1 MTGPQQPDIV
11 ASPHLHHRVSLAVL
25 AVLTLGPVIWLAA
38 VRPGDLAYYA
48 IGGAAWGLAVAG
60 KLLLARVRFARRL
73 MKAGV
78 AGAGL
83 WGLASG
89 LAELGVL
96 AAIASSGWLPLQ
108 LEVAA
113 ICGLGAA
120 GFEIVFIL
128 VTGAIEDYRHPD
140 PDKLARWLAGAR
152 RSLWVA
158 YMGAIERIDATAL
171 HVMTRIAVFDAM
183 IAQEWAPALAA
194 LGLFA
199 LVDGAATYGASR
211 DWDWF
216 EPRICRAFYLAIS
229 AAALAG
235 WVYVAL
241 RLASG

>member
-25 AVLTLGPVIWLAA
+25 AVLTLGPVFWLAT
-38 VRPGDLAYYA
+38 VRPSDLAYYA
-48 IGGAAWGLAVAG
+48 IGGAAWALAVTG

-89 LAELGVL
+89 IAELGVL
-96 AAIASSGWLPLQ
+96 AAIATSGWLPLQ

-120 GFEIVFIL
+120 GFEIVFIV

-183 IAQEWAPALAA
+183 ITQARTPALVA

-216 EPRICRAFYLAIS
+216 EPRICRAFYLTIS
-229 AAALAG
+229 GAALAG
-235 WVYVAL
+235 WAYMAL
-241 RLASG
+241 RLTGG

>member
-25 AVLTLGPVIWLAA
+25 AVLTLGPVVWLAA

-48 IGGAAWGLAVAG
+48 IGSAAWGLAVAG

-128 VTGAIEDYRHPD
+128 VTGTIEDYRHPD
-140 PDKLARWLAGAR
+140 PDKLARW
-152 RSLWVA
+152 LWVA

-183 IAQEWAPALAA
+183 IAQAWAPALVA

-241 RLASG
+241 RLTGG